1 MFRLLK
7 ASAGLLTFRLTHLT
21 FHEPEN
27 LWPETLACGDE
38 AQWRPS
44 ITAETSPQPRRRK
57 SLTGIREFATKK
69 KFPPENLSS
78 RPKGRF

>member
-7 ASAGLLTFRLTHLT
+7 ASAGLLIFRLTRLT

-38 AQWRPS
+38 
-44 ITAETSPQPRRRK
+44 T
-57 SLTGIREFATKK
+57 
-69 KFPPENLSS
+69 
-78 RPKGRF
+78 